1 MQRLDAIIRQLA
13 GHPVPA
19 SAEARRW
26 SHAAGWIALII
37 PGLFMPGLF
46 RSGSLRGWRNWQTSS
61 ERISV
66 LPQCI
71 VKTARPKVSMAGSPF
86 PRGPTLSDA
95 FGARTPPFASAW
107 RRAHLTLE
115 QRVARGR
122 DARTEAP
129 RSAHGRWAP
138 PPDRPD
144 PVALLEEQAAERVPM
159 LVPIRYGRMLVSP
172 FTFYRGAALIMASDL
187 SGTPVSG
194 VTVQLCGDAHL
205 SNFGLFGTPERRMIF
220 DINDFD
226 ETLPGPWEWDVKRL
240 AASFEVMGRD
250 RGFSPGDRRAI
261 VMAGV
266 AEYRDRMRQAAG
278 MGSLEAWY
286 DHLEVGVLLNLVRQ
300 AVRVKR
306 VTKAEARAFERD
318 VSKARGR
325 DNTRVFTKRAAEV
338 DGELRIVA
346 DPPLIIPIE
355 DLITRGSEWED
366 PEPLIKDLLA
376 TYRRTLGNE
385 HHPLEEYR
393 YVHTAY
399 KMVGVGSV
407 GTRCYIMLMLG
418 RDHNDPLFLQTK
430 EAQASVLER
439 FVGKSTY
446 PHHGQRVV
454 AGQRLMQAAT
464 DIFLGWV
471 RIRGLDGVTR
481 DYYVR
486 QFQDWKGSA
495 DVDSMLVPGATLYAR
510 ICAATLARA
519 HARWGD
525 RIAIASYLGK
535 GDAFDRAIADF
546 SAAYADQNEKDY
558 EAFAAAV
565 KSGRLTA
572 QTGL

>member
-1 MQRLDAIIRQLA
+1 MAAKPISA
-13 GHPVPA
+13 GPA
-19 SAEARRW
+19 Q
-26 SHAAGWIALII
+26 GD
-37 PGLFMPGLF
+37 
-46 RSGSLRGWRNWQTSS
+46 TS
-61 ERISV
+61 
-66 LPQCI
+66 
-71 VKTARPKVSMAGSPF
+71 
-86 PRGPTLSDA
+86 
-95 FGARTPPFASAW
+95 GARTAPFASAW
-107 RRAHLTLE
+107 RRAHLTVD

-122 DARTEAP
+122 AARVEAP
-129 RSAHGRWAP
+129 RSAHGRWTPA
-138 PPDRPD
+138 PDRPE
-144 PVALLEEQAAERVPM
+144 PVALLEEQAESRVPQ

-172 FTFYRGAALIMASDL
+172 FTFYRGAALIMAADL
-187 SGTPVSG
+187 AATPVSG
-194 VTVQLCGDAHL
+194 ITVQSCGDAHL
-205 SNFGLFGTPERRMIF
+205 SNFGLFGTPERQMIF

-240 AASFEVMGRD
+240 AASFEIMGRD
-250 RGFSPGDRRAI
+250 RGFSPADRRAI

-278 MGSLEAWY
+278 MGALDAWY
-286 DHLEVGVLLNLVRQ
+286 DHLEVGMLLKLVRQ
-300 AVRVKR
+300 EVRVKR
-306 VTKAEARAFERD
+306 VTKAEAQALERD
-318 VSKARGR
+318 VNKAHSR

-355 DLITRGSEWED
+355 DLVTPGSEWED
-366 PEPLIKDLLA
+366 PVPLIKKLLSS
-376 TYRRTLGNE
+376 YRRTLGHH

-418 RDHNDPLFLQTK
+418 RDHNDPLFLQVK
-430 EAQASVLER
+430 EAQAAVLER
-439 FVGKSTY
+439 FVAKSTY

-471 RIRGLDGVTR
+471 RIKGLDGVTR

-495 DVDSMLVPGATLYAR
+495 DVDSLLVPGATLYAR

-525 RIAIASYLGK
+525 RIAIGSYLGK
-535 GDAFDRAIADF
+535 GDTFDRAIADF

-572 QTGL
+572 RTGL

>member
-1 MQRLDAIIRQLA
+1 LTVDQRI
-13 GHPVPA
+13 
-19 SAEARRW
+19 
-26 SHAAGWIALII
+26 
-37 PGLFMPGLF
+37 
-46 RSGSLRGWRNWQTSS
+46 
-61 ERISV
+61 
-66 LPQCI
+66 
-71 VKTARPKVSMAGSPF
+71 
-86 PRGPTLSDA
+86 
-95 FGARTPPFASAW
+95 
-107 RRAHLTLE
+107 
-115 QRVARGR
+115 ARGR
-122 DARTEAP
+122 TARAEVP

-138 PPDRPD
+138 APDRPD
-144 PVALLEEQAAERVPM
+144 PVALLEEQAASRVPQ
-159 LVPIRYGRMLVSP
+159 LVPVRYGRMLVSP

-187 SGTPVSG
+187 AATPASG

-205 SNFGLFGTPERRMIF
+205 SNFGLFGTPERQMIF

-240 AASFEVMGRD
+240 AASFEIMGRD
-250 RGFSPGDRRAI
+250 RGFSPADRRAI

-278 MGSLEAWY
+278 MGALDAWY
-286 DHLEVGVLLNLVRQ
+286 DHLEAGMLLQLVRDE
-300 AVRVKR
+300 VRVKR

-318 VSKARGR
+318 VNKAHAR
-325 DNTRVFTKRAAEV
+325 DNIRVLTKRAAEV

-355 DLITRGSEWED
+355 DIITPGSEWED
-366 PEPLIKDLLA
+366 PTPLIKKLL
-376 TYRRTLGNE
+376 TSYRRTLSAQ

-418 RDHNDPLFLQTK
+418 RDHNDPLFLQVK

-446 PHHGQRVV
+446 VHHGQRVV

-464 DIFLGWV
+464 DIFLGWI
-471 RIRGLDGVTR
+471 RIKGLDGATR

-486 QFQDWKGSA
+486 QFHDWKGSA
-495 DVDSMLVPGATLYAR
+495 DIDNMLVPGATVYAR

-546 SAAYADQNEKDY
+546 SAAYADQNDKDY
-558 EAFAAAV
+558 QAFAAAV

>member
-1 MQRLDAIIRQLA
+1 
-13 GHPVPA
+13 
-19 SAEARRW
+19 
-26 SHAAGWIALII
+26 
-37 PGLFMPGLF
+37 
-46 RSGSLRGWRNWQTSS
+46 
-61 ERISV
+61 
-66 LPQCI
+66 
-71 VKTARPKVSMAGSPF
+71 
-86 PRGPTLSDA
+86 
-95 FGARTPPFASAW
+95 
-107 RRAHLTLE
+107 
-115 QRVARGR
+115 
-122 DARTEAP
+122 
-129 RSAHGRWAP
+129 
-138 PPDRPD
+138 
-144 PVALLEEQAAERVPM
+144 VALLEQQAAERVPM

-187 SGTPVSG
+187 AGTPVSG
-194 VTVQLCGDAHL
+194 ITVQLCGDAHL

-250 RGFSPGDRRAI
+250 RGFSPADRRAI
-261 VMAGV
+261 VVAGV

-286 DHLEVGVLLNLVRQ
+286 DHLEVGMLLKLVRQ

-318 VSKARGR
+318 VSKAQAR
-325 DNTRVFTKRAAEV
+325 DNARVFTKRAAEV

-355 DLITRGSEWED
+355 DLITPGSEWED
-366 PEPLIKDLLA
+366 PEPLIKELLG
-376 TYRRTLGNE
+376 TYRRTLGNH

-393 YVHTAY
+393 YVHAAY

-430 EAQASVLER
+430 EAQASVLEG
-439 FVGKSTY
+439 FVDKSTY
-446 PHHGQRVV
+446 RHHGQRVV
-454 AGQRLMQAAT
+454 AGQRLMQAAS

-486 QFQDWKGSA
+486 QLHDWKGSA

-565 KSGRLTA
+565 MSGRLTA